1 MGKLSLGSFVTFQKT
16 FYKVRWS
23 ACMWTIWAHLKPDP
37 SHSHSVTVVE
47 CKHTLLRCIA
57 EVSFGG
63 ELPSLQEKQELSLIF
78 VTVVLY
84 RRLSE
89 ASFVHA
95 LNLRN
100 VFHVEHNAVLRVVNQ
115 STRGR
120 VFSSL
125 RTDHVVLHLLLS
137 YRKTWMKAKAA
148 WELKAHID
156 NISSRA
162 EASREDLYWSGAGG
176 WFSMQ
181 MLLLVSS
188 S

>member
-1 MGKLSLGSFVTFQKT
+1 
-16 FYKVRWS
+16 
-23 ACMWTIWAHLKPDP
+23 MWTIWAHLKPDP
-37 SHSHSVTVVE
+37 SHSHPVTVE

-63 ELPSLQEKQELSLIF
+63 ELPSLQEKRELSLIF

-89 ASFVHA
+89 ASFAHA

-125 RTDHVVLHLLLS
+125 RKDRVVLHLLLS

-156 NISSRA
+156 IISSRA
-162 EASREDLYWSGAGG
+162 EASRGSLLIRGG
-176 WFSMQ
+176 GVIFNANVIARQLVLKQHRMIIFG
-181 MLLLVSS
+181 LVRFVLVSDINPH
-188 S
+188 